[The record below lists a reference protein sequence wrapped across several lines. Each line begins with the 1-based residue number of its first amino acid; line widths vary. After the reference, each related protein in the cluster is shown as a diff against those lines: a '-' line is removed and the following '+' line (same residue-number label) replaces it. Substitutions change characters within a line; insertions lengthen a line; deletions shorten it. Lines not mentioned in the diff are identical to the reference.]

1 MKYFFNHYYY
11 FFILFFSLFK
21 GRNLSIDLTYPSAFC
36 LINSNIFLI
45 EQKGVYVYDQTLENI
60 INSYSYPFNE
70 EEKINNPN
78 ELFNIIIKYQSDAMN
93 NLICLIN
100 SKIYFF
106 SLYGYKLLITGK
118 IIEEDNFY
126 HPTLAP
132 I

>member
-1 MKYFFNHYYY
+1 MKFFFNHYYY

-21 GRNLSIDLTYPSAFC
+21 GRHLSIDLTYPSAFC

-70 EEKINNPN
+70 EKKINNPN
-78 ELFNIIIKYQSDAMN
+78 ELSNIIIKYQNNAMN

-100 SKIYFF
+100 
-106 SLYGYKLLITGK
+106 
-118 IIEEDNFY
+118 
-126 HPTLAP
+126 
-132 I
+132 